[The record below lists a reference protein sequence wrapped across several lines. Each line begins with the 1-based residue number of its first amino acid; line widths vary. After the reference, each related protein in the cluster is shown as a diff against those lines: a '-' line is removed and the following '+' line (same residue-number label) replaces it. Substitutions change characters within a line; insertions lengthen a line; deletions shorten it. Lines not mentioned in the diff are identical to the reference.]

1 MHLAD
6 SFLCCRLW
14 TCVCWCIYPPATLR
28 AVLDQNLLNNDS
40 FLYEESPELLR
51 FRAAAPSIELLTD
64 WYRSRAEDIEQNSR
78 QVITADRRKAGSPA
92 APGLQRWGSLTCLY
106 C

>member
-1 MHLAD
+1 MMHLAD
-6 SFLCCRLW
+6 SVLCCRLC
-14 TCVCWCIYPPATLR
+14 TCVCWCIYSPATLR
-28 AVLDQNLLNNDS
+28 AVLDQNLSNDDS

-78 QVITADRRKAGSPA
+78 QVITADRRKAG
-92 APGLQRWGSLTCLY
+92 
-106 C
+106 